1 MLWFFEGFFPVLW
14 LAFILYWRIKADG
27 DRALCRG
34 SSPHLHRHPDRAS
47 WHRDCALRGARID
60 LSRPGI
66 PRDLAQ
72 ATVGGGVDAF
82 AICERRMPR
91 TPNAQQPWCPTFSD
105 VRGCGG

>member
-82 AICERRMPR
+82 AIWRDVYRVR
-91 TPNAQQPWCPTFSD
+91 PTHSSPGALPFLT
-105 VRGCGG
+105 